1 MFGPKALAC
10 IAGLP
15 PALASRAIPMTMFRS
30 PPGSEKPRR
39 RIDADP
45 EGWQRLAIDLHA
57 LALEH
62 GPTWLELPEPNR
74 RMPDDERTRL

>member
-1 MFGPKALAC
+1 MYGPKALAC

-15 PALASRAIPMTMFRS
+15 PALASRCIPVMMFRAG
-30 PPGSEKPRR
+30 PDFPKPKR

-45 EGWQRLAIDLHA
+45 QVWQGLRDDLHA

-62 GPTWLELPEPNR
+62 GATWLALSQR
-74 RMPDDERTRL
+74 AKHAAAVG